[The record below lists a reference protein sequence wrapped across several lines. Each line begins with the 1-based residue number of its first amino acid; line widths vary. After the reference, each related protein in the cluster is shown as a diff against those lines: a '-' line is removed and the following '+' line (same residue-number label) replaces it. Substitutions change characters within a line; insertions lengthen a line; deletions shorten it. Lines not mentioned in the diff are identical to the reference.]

1 MIPLKLHL
9 RNFMPYADAA
19 IDFRGIRVGC
29 IAGDNGAG
37 KSALL
42 DAMTWSLWGRARAK
56 RDDELVRQG
65 APEMAVTFAFGL
77 GSNTYQVIRT
87 RKTGKRGAGALDVQ
101 VVHAG
106 EWKTIA
112 EPTISQTQAKIN
124 ALLRLD

>member
-42 DAMTWSLWGRARAK
+42 DAITW
-56 RDDELVRQG
+56 
-65 APEMAVTFAFGL
+65 
-77 GSNTYQVIRT
+77 
-87 RKTGKRGAGALDVQ
+87 
-101 VVHAG
+101 
-106 EWKTIA
+106 
-112 EPTISQTQAKIN
+112 
-124 ALLRLD
+124 